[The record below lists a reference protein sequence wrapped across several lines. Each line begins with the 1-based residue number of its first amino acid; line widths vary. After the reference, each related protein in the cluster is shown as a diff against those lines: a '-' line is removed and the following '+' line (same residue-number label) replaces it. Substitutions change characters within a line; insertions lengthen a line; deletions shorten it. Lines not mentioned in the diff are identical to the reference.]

1 MYDVNDLINDF
12 AIIPDVADNVFDV
25 HPVDDTGMDEIHVGF
40 NTYGDVEG
48 RLEHRI
54 HEYEQTRDY
63 YGAQAAGSLV
73 EWLEVQGF

>member
-1 MYDVNDLINDF
+1 MYDVNDLIDG
-12 AIIPDVADNVFDV
+12 FDTM
-25 HPVDDTGMDEIHVGF
+25 DDGMEEIHVGF

-63 YGAQAAGSLV
+63 YGEQATGSLV

>member
-1 MYDVNDLINDF
+1 MYDVNDL
-12 AIIPDVADNVFDV
+12 
-25 HPVDDTGMDEIHVGF
+25 VDDFDTMDDDMGEVHVGF

-63 YGAQAAGSLV
+63 YGEQAAGSLV

>member
-1 MYDVNDLINDF
+1 VHDVNDLVDG
-12 AIIPDVADNVFDV
+12 FDTV
-25 HPVDDTGMDEIHVGF
+25 EDGMEWTTSSASMDEIHVGF

-63 YGAQAAGSLV
+63 YGEQAAGSLV

>member
-1 MYDVNDLINDF
+1 MYDANEIIDDF
-12 AIIPDVADNVFDV
+12 
-25 HPVDDTGMDEIHVGF
+25 DTIEGGMGEIHVGF
-40 NTYGDVEG
+40 NRFGDVEG

-63 YGAQAAGSLV
+63 YGEQAAGSLV